1 MKKSIGI
8 AVFLLIAMVGSL
20 NATESVGLPTNVCWG
35 EFCGPDQQD
44 IWDRF
49 QAAASLAPNLIPRV
63 YSGICYHH
71 ARIIDPH
78 VPQFGGIL
86 IDEVNEKLFFY
97 GRFSFHIKTN
107 PYNKL
112 NVDTAKNVFHKSFKL
127 ALYDSFAYAEAIDS
141 FAPFRYWFRQ
151 EIDSK
156 DLLVVGFFGFD
167 HTILCHLE

>member
-1 MKKSIGI
+1 MARSIGI
-8 AVFLLIAMVGSL
+8 AVFLLLTIAGNL
-20 NATESVGLPTNVCWG
+20 NAGESVGLPTNVCWG

-49 QAAASLAPNLIPRV
+49 QAADSLSQDLIPRV
-63 YSGICYHH
+63 YSGICYHDS
-71 ARIIDPH
+71 RGLNPH

-86 IDEVNEKLFFY
+86 IDEVNQKLFFY

-107 PYNKL
+107 PYDGL
-112 NVDTAKNVFHKSFKL
+112 DVDTARSEFLKSFKL
-127 ALYDSFAYAEAIDS
+127 ALYDNFAYAEAADS

-151 EIDSK
+151 EIDSE
-156 DLLVVGFFGFD
+156 DLLMVGFFGFD